1 MFGVGDT
8 VVYGTQGVCRI
19 ERTESRRVRGEY
31 IDCLVLPPVY
41 DSNST
46 LFIPKNNEK
55 EKNSILIMIK
65 KMRDLMLCN
74 Y

>member
-1 MFGVGDT
+1 MNMNEINF
-8 VVYGTQGVCRI
+8 
-19 ERTESRRVRGEY
+19 SKAMY
-31 IDCLVLPPVY
+31 IINATNIIKKSQKL
-41 DSNST
+41 
-46 LFIPKNNEK
+46 EK